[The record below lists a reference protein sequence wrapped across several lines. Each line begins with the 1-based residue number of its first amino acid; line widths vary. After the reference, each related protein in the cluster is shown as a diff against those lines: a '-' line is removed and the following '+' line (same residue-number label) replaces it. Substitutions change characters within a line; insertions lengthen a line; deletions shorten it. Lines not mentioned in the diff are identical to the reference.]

1 MRKFYLLLIS
11 MFALAMCAFSQE
23 QTSALSAIGSTSTE
37 AVSTVYNDAK
47 SAVSTVYTDVSSLSG
62 TIYDEVKSAVIS
74 IGKGIGCAAEHVY
87 SIIVKKYIVEG
98 ISELCYF
105 LFGIIILIFGLVK
118 TNKYFKDKE
127 RIDWRCIFPFGL
139 LTVSIII
146 LSTTEFSDMLVNL
159 INPEWKALEYIIDTA
174 KGMVK

>member
-11 MFALAMCAFSQE
+11 MFALAMCTFSQE
-23 QTSALSAIGSTSTE
+23 STSALSAIGSTSTE

-87 SIIVKKYIVEG
+87 AIIVKKYIVEG

-105 LFGIIILIFGLVK
+105 LLGIIILIFGLIK
-118 TNKYFKDKE
+118 TNKYFKIKE

-139 LTVSIII
+139 LIASIII
-146 LSTTEFSDMLVNL
+146 LCTTEFSDMLVNL

>member
-1 MRKFYLLLIS
+1 MKKFYLLLIS
-11 MFALAMCAFSQE
+11 MFALVMCAFSQE
-23 QTSALSAIGSTSTE
+23 QVPALSAIGSTSAE

-62 TIYDEVKSAVIS
+62 TIYDEVKSAVVS

-87 SIIVKKYIVEG
+87 TIIVKKYIVEG

-105 LFGIIILIFGLVK
+105 LLGIIILIFGLIK

-139 LTVSIII
+139 LIASVTI
-146 LSTTEFSDMLVNL
+146 LCTTEFSDMLVNL